1 MNTHKQYPTN
11 VTQAQWHLLIP
22 LLPKRKWRKGS
33 RGRPPVNVQDR
44 DGLKQVLNQ
53 YFDTGETRLRKLWV
67 DGGYRG
73 EDLKLWVANK
83 K

>member
-33 RGRPPVNVQDR
+33 RGRPPVNVR
-44 DGLKQVLNQ
+44 QVFNGILYLTN
-53 YFDTGETRLRKLWV
+53 
-67 DGGYRG
+67 
-73 EDLKLWVANK
+73 
-83 K
+83 